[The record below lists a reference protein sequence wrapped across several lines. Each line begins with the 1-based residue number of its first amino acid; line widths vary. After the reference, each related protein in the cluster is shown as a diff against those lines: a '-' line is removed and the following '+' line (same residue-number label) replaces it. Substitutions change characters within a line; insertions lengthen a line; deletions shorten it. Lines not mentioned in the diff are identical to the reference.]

1 MYMYKNIFG
10 FVKVQVYLLKII
22 FIEIK
27 VFYGGWVV
35 IKLVFRFFLNFE
47 I

>member
-1 MYMYKNIFG
+1 MYMCKNILG

-22 FIEIK
+22 STEMK
-27 VFYGGWVV
+27 APYGDWVV
-35 IKLVFRFFLNFE
+35 TKLVTRSSVNFE

>member
-1 MYMYKNIFG
+1 MYMYKNILG

-22 FIEIK
+22 STEMK
-27 VFYGGWVV
+27 GPCGGWVV
-35 IKLVFRFFLNFE
+35 TKLAIRSSLNFE